1 MMGLVYITLSILL
14 LGVVCYLYER
24 KQRKKRP
31 TLPEPESPDRPSA
44 PAAECCGRHLVCE
57 KEALLLDASRG
68 IVYYDDEELDRY
80 AGRPADAFTP
90 EETRE
95 FEEVFYTLRPEDVT
109 GWLHSLQRRGINL
122 PDTLEAEAWLIVREQ
137 REQKASGGKLQTR

>member
-68 IVYYDDEELDRY
+68 IVYYDDEELDR
-80 AGRPADAFTP
+80 
-90 EETRE
+90 
-95 FEEVFYTLRPEDVT
+95 
-109 GWLHSLQRRGINL
+109 
-122 PDTLEAEAWLIVREQ
+122 
-137 REQKASGGKLQTR
+137 